1 MRDSI
6 LHNSLRSST
15 HKSYDSKERKW
26 LKFCRIHNIDP
37 HNQGTDV
44 FLNFI
49 AWIFR
54 NKGKW
59 GYIKG
64 FPPALAKYFN
74 NKYIDRTQVSW
85 MLKGIFNL
93 RPPVSRYTAI
103 WDVNIVLHYI
113 AAMIVDN
120 YKDRVRKMAILLMLL
135 SGNRVNMLSHFKVSN
150 MFITN
155 NECTF
160 VFDEALKTS
169 RPNWNTDPMVFR
181 VYPELPS
188 LCPVN
193 NINDYLAERN
203 TMAGDDAF
211 FITHAKPHHGAA
223 PGTIARW
230 IKDMLCLSGIDSGR
244 YTAHSCRSAVT
255 SAAAFGGISL
265 TTIIK
270 SASWSNVTTFKKFY
284 LKEIT
289 EFYDKEKEN
298 FGEQTLSN
306 YADSCID

>member
-1 MRDSI
+1 MADAQQDEAGPRGAGDRSGTVMADSILVSPTTEDESQGIENNPDTEQQIVIAGDVGSPSTREEVEAPGTAVHSLAELRDSI

-44 FLNFI
+44 FLNFL

-169 RPNWNTDPMVFR
+169 RPNWNTDPWYSGSTLNCHHSVQSTTSMITWQKGT
-181 VYPELPS
+181 PWQG
-188 LCPVN
+188 
-193 NINDYLAERN
+193 
-203 TMAGDDAF
+203 TMRSSSPTRSPTMGL
-211 FITHAKPHHGAA
+211 HR
-223 PGTIARW
+223 AR
-230 IKDMLCLSGIDSGR
+230 
-244 YTAHSCRSAVT
+244 
-255 SAAAFGGISL
+255 
-265 TTIIK
+265 
-270 SASWSNVTTFKKFY
+270 
-284 LKEIT
+284 
-289 EFYDKEKEN
+289 
-298 FGEQTLSN
+298 
-306 YADSCID
+306 